1 MDTKDLFER
10 GLALRKKIFGG
21 EAVDKRVHALGEFG
35 APLQNIINSYVYGD
49 IWSRDGLPDS
59 TRSLAMLGI
68 TAAINRPAEF
78 RVHVQG
84 ALANGC
90 TPDQIREVL
99 LLVAM
104 YCGIPAANDAHRIA
118 VEVIESA
125 KPRPAA

>member
-1 MDTKDLFER
+1 MELKDLYER
-10 GLALRKKIFGG
+10 GLALRKRMFGG
-21 EAVDKRVHALGEFG
+21 KAVEKRIHAFGEFG
-35 APLQNIINSYVYGD
+35 APLQNIITTYVYGD
-49 IWSRDGLPDS
+49 VWSRKGLADG

-90 TPDQIREVL
+90 TPEEIREIL

-118 VEVIESA
+118 HEVIEE
-125 KPRPAA
+125 AAERKA